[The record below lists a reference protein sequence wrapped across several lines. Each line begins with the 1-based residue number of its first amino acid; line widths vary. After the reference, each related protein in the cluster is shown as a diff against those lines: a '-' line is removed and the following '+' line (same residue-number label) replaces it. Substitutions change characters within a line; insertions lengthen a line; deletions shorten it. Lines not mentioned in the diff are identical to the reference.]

1 MIFTLIFICFCF
13 SIFDFLKFG
22 IYGFIVFVLVYVLI
36 FINFILSVVAF
47 AKYNKITNKTFKKL
61 NNSISK
67 EFKNKKWNYK
77 INCVLILLFLID
89 LTLGILNYFFLKKE
103 NIIYLKNN
111 DELKYTDNSKECV
124 SPYGN
129 KMKEKKMNWRI

>member
-1 MIFTLIFICFCF
+1 MFCF
-13 SIFDFLKFG
+13 SIFDFLIFE

-36 FINFILSVVAF
+36 FINFILSVVAV
-47 AKYNKITNKTFKKL
+47 AKYNKITNKTFKEL

-89 LTLGILNYFFLKKE
+89 LALGILNYWFKKKE

-111 DELKYTDNSKECV
+111 DGLEYMDDSKECV
-124 SPYGN
+124 SIMAI
-129 KMKEKKMNWRI
+129 KMKEKKMNW

>member
-13 SIFDFLKFG
+13 SIFDFFNQKFG
-22 IYGFIVFVLVYVLI
+22 IYGFIAFVLVYVLI
-36 FINFILSVVAF
+36 FINFILSVVAV
-47 AKYNKITNKTFKKL
+47 AKYNKITNKTFKEL

-89 LTLGILNYFFLKKE
+89 LALGILNYWFLKNE

-111 DELKYTDNSKECV
+111 DGLNIGMIVKNV
-124 SPYGN
+124 
-129 KMKEKKMNWRI
+129 